1 MNESRRNWLAGLNAV
16 VATGLLAVN
25 GEAAQRASK
34 PLTTAGLAKS
44 LLTLADKAEL
54 QGMRR
59 EAQAIYAAVKVV
71 MDGTPADGVGG
82 KR

>member
-1 MNESRRNWLAGLNAV
+1 MHKGRREFVGALAALGGTAAL
-16 VATGLLAVN
+16 ATGASA
-25 GEAAQRASK
+25 EAK

-71 MDGTPADGVGG
+71 LEGTPAGRKGE
-82 KR
+82 R

>member
-1 MNESRRNWLAGLNAV
+1 MHKGRREFVGALAALGGTAAL
-16 VATGLLAVN
+16 ATGASAA
-25 GEAAQRASK
+25 EAK

-71 MDGTPADGVGG
+71 LEGTPAGRKGE
-82 KR
+82 R